1 MLNNYKQ
8 LTGRYLRANKKRTI
22 LTIIGII
29 LSVALISSI
38 GLFFKGIQL
47 AQIDEAK
54 NNYGSYHII
63 YNNVDKDLL
72 SKIQNNPKVARSGLL
87 VTGEEIEA
95 QKGVKL
101 RELIAT
107 DKGLE
112 LLPYKIKEGKFPEKE
127 KDIAIEKWALKS
139 IDKNAKVGNKIT
151 IAGKEYTLTGI
162 LEDSIKSQ
170 MDNKGVLLSINN
182 NIDINK
188 NKEKAMLAVEVSS
201 KTNLR
206 TAVRELKELG
216 SKEDVQINS
225 MLISLQGG
233 AEKDSGIMGLYT
245 TIGIIIGI
253 VLISTIA
260 VIYNSFHISVVDRIK
275 QFGLLRAV
283 GTTPKQIRKIVF
295 REATILALIG
305 IPIGLLCGVIA
316 IYGISF
322 TFKLIGGDSVQ
333 FIKPSVSPDILG
345 ISASV
350 GVVAIYI
357 SAFLPAHF
365 AGKISPLVA
374 ISSRNSINKEKIKRR
389 KSFIFNKLM
398 GFESSLAY
406 KNIKRNKKRYRI
418 TVFSIIISVLLFIT
432 FKSFMDMSLKI
443 TSEVNESQDI
453 HFMVYKNRN
462 IEDGKYG
469 IEDKFIKDL
478 SNLKSIDKS
487 YNVYRNIDFASV
499 IEKTAEIPEVK
510 EIEGM
515 YKDIKYEGKDRT
527 FMNSSLAIYDNNSLE
542 ASKKYLA
549 AGNIDIDK
557 LNSENGVIVINKNR
571 MYIEKKKKSYHGAA
585 ANLKVGDEIFL
596 KSGKNGETPEV
607 FGQGKVKKVKVM
619 AVLESDPFDFR
630 GPQNGLKLITT
641 EKVAKELVDKE
652 RARDIEPV
660 NVSMKLKDVK
670 NEEAVQGEIEEIIK
684 QDGSLKLINS
694 IDDSRK
700 MKSSMLMVQI
710 LMYGFVIV
718 ISLIGSVNIIN
729 TLTTNIILRKREFAA
744 LKSIGLTQKGLRKM
758 IVLEGLFYGIFGAL
772 YGSILGAGVSYLMFS
787 GMSGAREFAWTIPW
801 NAIIIAVVCSL
812 AIGYLSV
819 LSPLAR
825 IKKDNLIEAIKDEH

>member
-8 LTGRYLRANKKRTI
+8 LTGRYLKASKKRTI

-47 AQIDEAK
+47 AQIDDAK
-54 NNYGSYHII
+54 NSYGSYHIM

-72 SKIQNNPKVARSGLL
+72 SKIQNNPKVARNGLI
-87 VTGEEIEA
+87 VNGQKIEV
-95 QKGVKL
+95 QKGIKL

-107 DKGLE
+107 NKGLE
-112 LLPYKIKEGKFPEKE
+112 LLPFRIKEGKFPEKE
-127 KDIAIEKWALKS
+127 NDIALEKWTLKS
-139 IDKNAKVGNKIT
+139 IDKNAKVGSKIT

-162 LEDSIKSQ
+162 LDDNTKNQ
-170 MDNKGVLLSINN
+170 MDNEGVILYVNNSIDLS
-182 NIDINK
+182 
-188 NKEKAMLAVEVSS
+188 KEKEAMLAVEISS

-206 TAVRELKELG
+206 TAVRELKEL
-216 SKEDVQINS
+216 KDQKNVHVNS
-225 MLISLQGG
+225 FLVSMQGG
-233 AEKDSGIMGLYT
+233 AEKDSSIMGLYT
-245 TIGIIIGI
+245 TIAIIIGI
-253 VLISTIA
+253 VMISTIA

-295 REATILALIG
+295 REASILALIG
-305 IPIGLLCGVIA
+305 IPLGLLFGVIA
-316 IYGISF
+316 IYGIGF
-322 TFKLIGGDSVQ
+322 TFNIIGKNSVQ
-333 FIKPSVSPDILG
+333 FVKPSISPDILA
-345 ISASV
+345 ISALV
-350 GVVAIYI
+350 GLVAIYI

-398 GFESSLAY
+398 GFEGSLAY

-432 FKSFMDMSLKI
+432 FKSFMDMSLQI
-443 TSEVNESQDI
+443 SSDLNESQDI
-453 HFMVYKNRN
+453 HFTVYKNRN
-462 IEDGKYG
+462 GKEGKFG

-487 YNVYRNIDFASV
+487 YNVYHNIELASV
-499 IEKTAEIPEVK
+499 IEKSAEISEVK
-510 EIEGM
+510 EIEGI

-527 FMNSSLAIYDNNSLE
+527 FMNSSLAVYDNNSLE

-571 MYIEKKKKSYHGAA
+571 MYMEKKKKSYYGAA
-585 ANLKVGDEIFL
+585 SNLKVGDEIFL
-596 KSGKNGETPEV
+596 KSGDNSETPEV
-607 FGQGKVKKVKVM
+607 FGKGKVEKVKVM
-619 AVLESDPFDFR
+619 AVLENDPFNFH
-630 GPQNGLKLITT
+630 GSQNGLKLITT
-641 EKVAKELVDKE
+641 EKVAKDLVDKE
-652 RARDIEPV
+652 RARLIEPV

-684 QDGSLKLINS
+684 QDASLKLINS
-694 IDDSRK
+694 IDDNRK
-700 MKSSMLMVQI
+700 MKSTMLMVQI
-710 LMYGFVIV
+710 LMYGFVTV

-772 YGSILGAGVSYLMFS
+772 YGSILGTGVSYLMFS
-787 GMSGAREFAWTIPW
+787 GMSGARDFSWNIPW
-801 NAIIIAVVCSL
+801 NAIIIAVICSL

>member
-8 LTGRYLRANKKRTI
+8 LTGRYLKANKKRTV
-22 LTIIGII
+22 LTVIGII

-47 AQIDEAK
+47 AQIEDAK
-54 NNYGSYHII
+54 NNYGSYHIV
-63 YNNVDKDLL
+63 YSKVDKDLL
-72 SKIQNNPKVARSGLL
+72 SKIQNNPKIAKSGLL
-87 VTGEEIEA
+87 INGEEMEI
-95 QKGVKL
+95 QKGVKVG
-101 RELIAT
+101 EVIAT
-107 DKGLE
+107 NKALE
-112 LLPYKIKEGKFPEKE
+112 LLPYTIKEGKFPEKE
-127 KDIAIEKWALKS
+127 NDVALEKWTLKI
-139 IDKNAKVGNKIT
+139 IDKNAKVGSKIT

-162 LEDSIKSQ
+162 LDDNVKSQ
-170 MDNKGVLLSINN
+170 MDNEGVILYVNNSIDLS
-182 NIDINK
+182 
-188 NKEKAMLAVEVSS
+188 KEKEAMLAVEISS
-201 KTNLR
+201 KTSLR
-206 TAVRELKELG
+206 TAVRELKEL
-216 SKEDVQINS
+216 KDQKNVHVNS
-225 MLISLQGG
+225 FLVSLQGG

-245 TIGIIIGI
+245 TIAIIIGI
-253 VLISTIA
+253 VVISTIA

-305 IPIGLLCGVIA
+305 IPLGLLFGVIA
-316 IYGISF
+316 IYGIGF
-322 TFKLIGGDSVQ
+322 TFNIIGKDSVQ
-333 FIKPSVSPDILG
+333 FVKPSISPGILG
-345 ISASV
+345 ISALV
-350 GVVAIYI
+350 GLVAIYI

-398 GFESSLAY
+398 GFEGSLAY

-432 FKSFMDMSLKI
+432 FKSFMDMSLQI
-443 TSEVNESQDI
+443 SSDLNESQDI
-453 HFMVYKNRN
+453 HFTVYKNRN
-462 IEDGKYG
+462 GEEGKYG

-478 SNLKSIDKS
+478 SNLQSIDKS
-487 YNVYRNIDFASV
+487 YNMYHNIEFASV
-499 IEKTAEIPEVK
+499 IEKSAEIPEVK
-510 EIEGM
+510 EIEDM

-527 FMNSSLAIYDNNSLE
+527 LISSSLAVYDNNALE
-542 ASKKYLA
+542 ASKKYLSS
-549 AGNIDIDK
+549 GNIDVDK
-557 LNSENGVIVINKNR
+557 LNSEKGVIVINKNR
-571 MYIEKKKKSYHGAA
+571 MYMEKKKKSYYGAA

-596 KSGKNGETPEV
+596 KSGVNGETPEG
-607 FGQGKVKKVKVM
+607 FSKGKIEKVKVM
-619 AVLESDPFDFR
+619 AVLENDSFDFR

-641 EKVAKELVDKE
+641 EKVAKEIVDKE
-652 RARDIEPV
+652 RAERIEPV
-660 NVSMKLKDVK
+660 KVAMKLKDVK
-670 NEEAVQGEIEEIIK
+670 TEEAVQGEIEEIIK
-684 QDGSLKLINS
+684 QDGSLKVINS
-694 IDDSRK
+694 IDDNRK
-700 MKSSMLMVQI
+700 MKSTMLMVQI
-710 LMYGFVIV
+710 LMYGFVTV

-772 YGSILGAGVSYLMFS
+772 YGSILGTGVSYLMFS
-787 GMSGAREFAWTIPW
+787 GMSGARDFAWNIPW